1 MKRLTLTICV
11 AVVLFACSNDKKA
24 NESKAVEPATATTE
38 TKTEQAPAMDPAT
51 MNKAMQDFATPGK
64 MHQWLASLNGTWSAE
79 VIGYM
84 DPSKP
89 DTSKA
94 SQTYAMTLNGLYQE
108 GKLEGNMMG
117 MPFEGRSVTGFDN
130 AKKMFVSTWI
140 DNLGSGIIVMTG
152 SYDEASKTLHL
163 KGTQSNPVT
172 GKDSGIR
179 EVMKMIDDNTYTLE
193 MYGDGYDGKETKFME
208 GIFKRKSKS

>member
-1 MKRLTLTICV
+1 MKRVFLTICTT
-11 AVVLFACSNDKKA
+11 AILFACNDEKKSEE
-24 NESKAVEPATATTE
+24 NKPAETTATTE
-38 TKTEQAPAMDPAT
+38 SKTKTTPQLDPAA
-51 MNKAMQDFATPGK
+51 MNKAMKDFAKPGK
-64 MHQWLASLNGTWSAE
+64 MHEWLASFKGAWDAT

-89 DTSKA
+89 DTSKVL
-94 SQTYAMTLNGLYQE
+94 QTYSMTLNGLYQE
-108 GKLEGNMMG
+108 GKLAGNMMG

-130 AKKMFVSTWI
+130 AKKLFISTWI

-152 SYDEASKTLHL
+152 SYDEATKTLNL

-179 EVMKMIDDNTYTLE
+179 QVMKMIDNNTYTLE
-193 MYGDGYDGKETKFME
+193 MYGDGYDGKEVKFME
-208 GIFKRKSKS
+208 GKFKRKK